1 MHTALL
7 HVDVII
13 TIIIIISVIIIIIII
28 SKFGISHICFGNVV
42 LYSATLITA
51 TFRRFAEGD

>member
-1 MHTALL
+1 VHTALL

-13 TIIIIISVIIIIIII
+13 TIIIIISVIIIII